1 MSDDVA
7 ESIGI
12 EDFAKLSSSPSAYYV
27 DKTKF
32 LKKILGLFQPSFLHA
47 RFTWLRDNTFRCLIT
62 YRGSDPN
69 RTDAL
74 CSSGTR
80 ATTTYAT
87 DPIFFFCTPAGIRTR
102 IKRLEI
108 F

>member
-32 LKKILGLFQPSFLHA
+32 LKKILGKETSVFLFTRPR
-47 RFTWLRDNTFRCLIT
+47 RFGKSLTISMIENFVGMNYKNPRNKSKSISLFKD
-62 YRGSDPN
+62 
-69 RTDAL
+69 
-74 CSSGTR
+74 
-80 ATTTYAT
+80 
-87 DPIFFFCTPAGIRTR
+87 
-102 IKRLEI
+102 LEI
-108 F
+108 YKDQEFIQKYLGEFPI

>member
-32 LKKILGLFQPSFLHA
+32 LKKILGKETGVFFIYKTSSF
-47 RFTWLRDNTFRCLIT
+47 W
-62 YRGSDPN
+62 
-69 RTDAL
+69 
-74 CSSGTR
+74 
-80 ATTTYAT
+80 
-87 DPIFFFCTPAGIRTR
+87 
-102 IKRLEI
+102 
-108 F
+108 

>member
-32 LKKILGLFQPSFLHA
+32 LKKIH
-47 RFTWLRDNTFRCLIT
+47 I
-62 YRGSDPN
+62 
-69 RTDAL
+69 
-74 CSSGTR
+74 
-80 ATTTYAT
+80 
-87 DPIFFFCTPAGIRTR
+87 
-102 IKRLEI
+102 
-108 F
+108 